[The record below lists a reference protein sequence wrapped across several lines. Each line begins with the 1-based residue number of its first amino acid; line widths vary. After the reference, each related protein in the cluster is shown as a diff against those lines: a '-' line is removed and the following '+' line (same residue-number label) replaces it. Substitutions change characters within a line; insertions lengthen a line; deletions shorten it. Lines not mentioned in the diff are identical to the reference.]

1 MYNILCVVFFLVKDW
16 SSTWRYMLR
25 LQTSHRKLQLVK
37 IIEKYPR
44 RLGFTWL
51 HTGGTMVDD
60 GCKKC
65 GGEGNAATAATW
77 AVSVFGPGF
86 LDVELGRR
94 FIEKLTYT
102 ILFYLQGFAWIWRFS
117 HSKGSMSGECLICE
131 SNWRWWKT

>member
-44 RLGFTWL
+44 RLGSTWL

-77 AVSVFGPGF
+77 AVSVFGSWVPRCWAWASF
-86 LDVELGRR
+86 HWKIDLHY
-94 FIEKLTYT
+94 FIIFT
-102 ILFYLQGFAWIWRFS
+102 R
-117 HSKGSMSGECLICE
+117 ICM
-131 SNWRWWKT
+131 NLAIQPFKRLNVWGMFDLWK